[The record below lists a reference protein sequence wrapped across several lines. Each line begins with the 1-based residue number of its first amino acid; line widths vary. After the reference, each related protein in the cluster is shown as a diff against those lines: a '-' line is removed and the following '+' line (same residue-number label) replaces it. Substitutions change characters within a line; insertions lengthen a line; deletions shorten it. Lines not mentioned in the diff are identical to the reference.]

1 MCQGNPRYVYRLG
14 EEFLESSPVE
24 KDLGVLVSER
34 LDMNQQCVTSDQK
47 ANSIL
52 GCINRGMAAER
63 ERGLTFLL
71 HPCEVPSEV
80 LCPGLWPPTQEGCGA
95 VGVGPEEAMKMIRG
109 LEHLSYKERL
119 REMGLFSMEK
129 KKFQEHLTAAFQ

>member
-1 MCQGNPRYVYRLG
+1 MLQLCQGNPRYVYRLG

-95 VGVGPEEAMKMIRG
+95 VGVGPEEGHKDDQRAGAPPLQRQAELNARRRCFLRG
-109 LEHLSYKERL
+109 W
-119 REMGLFSMEK
+119 
-129 KKFQEHLTAAFQ
+129 